1 MKLACILVL
10 FVLSNVSSYVLLK
23 KYGSAIM
30 TDQNVLFES
39 KEFDDDEEM
48 YFKLQAGI
56 NDFDYNNNPHNI
68 IYYYTDSTGTTSNS
82 PYYAYRKSYN
92 TEQRSIENN
101 YFTIKKKGV
110 NIDLQMEIIIFYLI
124 ITFNK

>member
-10 FVLSNVSSYVLLK
+10 FVLSIESPPPYVLLK

-30 TDQNVLFES
+30 TDRYVLFES

-56 NDFDYNNNPHNI
+56 NDFDYYNNPHNI
-68 IYYYTDSTGTTSNS
+68 IYYYTDSTGTTSTS
-82 PYYAYRKSYN
+82 SYYAYRKSN
-92 TEQRSIENN
+92 DIEDGSIQNN
-101 YFTIKKKGV
+101 YFAIKKKGV
-110 NIDLQMEIIIFYLI
+110 NIDLQMEII
-124 ITFNK
+124 

>member
-10 FVLSNVSSYVLLK
+10 FVLSIESPPPPYVLLK

-30 TDQNVLFES
+30 TDRYVLFES

-110 NIDLQMEIIIFYLI
+110 NIDLQMEII
-124 ITFNK
+124 

>member
-110 NIDLQMEIIIFYLI
+110 NIDLQMEII
-124 ITFNK
+124 

>member
-10 FVLSNVSSYVLLK
+10 FILSIESPTYVLLK

-30 TDQNVLFES
+30 TDSYVLFES

-56 NDFDYNNNPHNI
+56 NDFDYDNNPHDI
-68 IYYYTDSTGTTSNS
+68 IYYYTDSTGTTRISDN
-82 PYYAYRKSYN
+82 YAYRKSYDI
-92 TEQRSIENN
+92 EDGSIQNN

-110 NIDLQMEIIIFYLI
+110 NIDLQMEII
-124 ITFNK
+124 

>member
-30 TDQNVLFES
+30 ADQNVLFES

-56 NDFDYNNNPHNI
+56 NDFDSEHNNHHNI
-68 IYYYTDSTGTTSNS
+68 IYYYTDSTGTTSTSDN
-82 PYYAYRKSYN
+82 YAYRKSHD
-92 TEQRSIENN
+92 TEERSIENN

-110 NIDLQMEIIIFYLI
+110 NIDLQMEII
-124 ITFNK
+124 

>member
-30 TDQNVLFES
+30 TDQKVLFES
-39 KEFDDDEEM
+39 KDFDDDEEM

-56 NDFDYNNNPHNI
+56 NDFDYDNNPHNI
-68 IYYYTDSTGTTSNS
+68 IYYYTDSTGTTRISDN
-82 PYYAYRKSYN
+82 YAYRKSYDI
-92 TEQRSIENN
+92 EDGSIENN

-110 NIDLQMEIIIFYLI
+110 NIDLQMEII
-124 ITFNK
+124 